1 MKRTV
6 STIMMAGAL
15 LFLAMPLMAQKVVKL
30 SDIQKSQQKAQAAQ
44 VQTINDGVATQP
56 GAQQPATAQQPANI
70 PLTCTWNETDH
81 DFGTSILHQKPA
93 SATFTITNKGN
104 GPVTIN
110 EVTTSCGCTASK
122 YTKEPIKPGENG
134 TVTLTYDSKITGFFT
149 KSAIVKLND
158 GQKYVLTIKGT
169 VQKAEN

>member
-1 MKRTV
+1 M
-6 STIMMAGAL
+6 S
-15 LFLAMPLMAQKVVKL
+15 
-30 SDIQKSQQKAQAAQ
+30 
-44 VQTINDGVATQP
+44 
-56 GAQQPATAQQPANI
+56 
-70 PLTCTWNETDH
+70 
-81 DFGTSILHQKPA
+81 
-93 SATFTITNKGN
+93 NKGN

-122 YTKEPIKPGENG
+122 YTKEPIKPGETG

-169 VQKAEN
+169 VQKAEK